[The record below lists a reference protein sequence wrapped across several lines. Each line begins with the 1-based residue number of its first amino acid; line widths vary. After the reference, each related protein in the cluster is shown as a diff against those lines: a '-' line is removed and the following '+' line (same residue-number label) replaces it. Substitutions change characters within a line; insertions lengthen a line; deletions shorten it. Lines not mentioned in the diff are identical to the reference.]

1 MDNIVKVMRG
11 RTALKRRKEEPDSVF
26 LRVSVVVW
34 RHHDPKQ
41 LTERVF
47 SFHILGYNVSRVTKA
62 ETQTGQEPDA
72 PAHAAA
78 VGAAFDLLLAV
89 CSARFPTE
97 PRPPGWECN
106 QLGPPSSITNKE
118 NTLYPCLIW
127 TKTFSQLMFPPLTR
141 LQFRR
146 RVDLKTKPAQIKI
159 QKKIKL

>member
-1 MDNIVKVMRG
+1 MSSLG
-11 RTALKRRKEEPDSVF
+11 F
-26 LRVSVVVW
+26 
-34 RHHDPKQ
+34 Q
-41 LTERVF
+41 LLCEGTTTP
-47 SFHILGYNVSRVTKA
+47 SSSQSGCLASILGYNVSRVTKA

-118 NTLYPCLIW
+118 NTLYPCLI
-127 TKTFSQLMFPPLTR
+127 
-141 LQFRR
+141 
-146 RVDLKTKPAQIKI
+146 
-159 QKKIKL
+159 